1 MDAEKALVLN
11 ESPAV
16 IEPICFHD
24 PHIPFTQFKSLVR
37 LEQILF
43 HCDLIPRFEGGTDE
57 VAITGEKS
65 VLANLRDDI

>member
-16 IEPICFHD
+16 IEPVCFHD
-24 PHIPFTQFKSLVR
+24 PHIPFTQLKSLVR

-43 HCDLIPRFEGGTDE
+43 HCDLIPGIEGGTNE
-57 VAITGEKS
+57 VAITGEKC
-65 VLANLRDDI
+65 VPAYPRDYI